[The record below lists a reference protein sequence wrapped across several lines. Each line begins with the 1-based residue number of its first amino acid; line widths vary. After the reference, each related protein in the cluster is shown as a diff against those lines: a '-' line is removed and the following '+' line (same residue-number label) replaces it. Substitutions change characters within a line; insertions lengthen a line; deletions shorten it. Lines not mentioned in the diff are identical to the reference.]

1 MIPFFSR
8 FFLFPVIPYP
18 NCSFFQTP
26 VKVYLRFMRPDIEY
40 KTLRLSTATTCR
52 QLIVLLL
59 AKFRLRHRDPNLFF
73 VRMEITVRSPGE
85 GVPTRRLLVLDDQ
98 ARPAELQQ
106 CRPRGDARF
115 SVGVRRGG
123 LLRIHDSILMPG
135 SQYKSLLVSYR
146 TTSEEL
152 VQLLLNCYNSKE
164 SPRHYAVHEVVKCPY
179 SDRQLR
185 YDDYPLLIQSEW
197 PRNAR
202 QNYSFVLRRNAN
214 YALSLKSR
222 ISWRRS
228 LDHSGTDTESDHEDN
243 IGGIRK
249 SRAPSLP
256 VTHTTTSFKTS
267 STGNLLNEC
276 LAGHPPSRA
285 SNNVSSSLSSTASLS
300 PSMSR
305 VSCDSGFSSPSSS
318 SRSSTASTGSP
329 SPPASPSLSTNSKA
343 RSETRFAKASA
354 AAATTSTSATSVGAS
369 LKSSSLTVATR
380 ASLRTHHH
388 HHHHHHPVTVTVN
401 SHQVTVPS
409 STQQQQ
415 PDDDDARR
423 VPSAIACPKEPEEEE
438 EGQPET
444 NLSLASPPSSSCILT
459 IPLSPIPVPASP
471 PPLSVLSS
479 SVVATLSPTS
489 SSPRVVSGAVTAAAA
504 ASSST
509 SSSVASSPSMSSSS
523 SRAKAKSR
531 RPSSGSSRVSLRA
544 NPIHT
549 TYFYTT
555 DPPSSLYVP
564 LEGTLIPPTSAPP
577 SPSSPS
583 QGRKCPP
590 PPSPSAPTSPCRHLQ
605 SPPLQSTIIT
615 IPSSGPSVVSSNN
628 LSASAH
634 AGMRELSAALESLR
648 TLTIRCPNYDNC
660 FYI

>member
-1 MIPFFSR
+1 
-8 FFLFPVIPYP
+8 
-18 NCSFFQTP
+18 
-26 VKVYLRFMRPDIEY
+26 MRPDIEY

-73 VRMEITVRSPGE
+73 VRMEITVRSPGD

-152 VQLLLNCYNSKE
+152 VQLLLNCYNNKE
-164 SPRHYAVHEVVKCPY
+164 SPRHYAVHEVIKCPY

-185 YDDYPLLIQSEW
+185 HDDYPLLIQSEW

-202 QNYSFVLRRNAN
+202 QNHSFVLRRNAN

-228 LDHSGTDTESDHEDN
+228 LDHSSTDTESEHEDN
-243 IGGIRK
+243 IAGKRK

-256 VTHTTTSFKTS
+256 VTRTSFKTS
-267 STGNLLNEC
+267 STGNLLNDC
-276 LAGHPPSRA
+276 LTGPPSRA
-285 SNNVSSSLSSTASLS
+285 SNVSSLSSTCSLS

-329 SPPASPSLSTNSKA
+329 SPPASPSLSTNPKSKVDA
-343 RSETRFAKASA
+343 RHPKSSTSSASA
-354 AAATTSTSATSVGAS
+354 SG
-369 LKSSSLTVATR
+369 KSSSAVASPIIPRR
-380 ASLRTHHH
+380 ALPSHQ
-388 HHHHHHPVTVTVN
+388 PVTVTVN
-401 SHQVTVPS
+401 NKVTMS
-409 STQQQQ
+409 S
-415 PDDDDARR
+415 
-423 VPSAIACPKEPEEEE
+423 SAITLPKEGENER
-438 EGQPET
+438 ET
-444 NLSLASPPSSSCILT
+444 ALSTSPPSSSCILT
-459 IPLSPIPVPASP
+459 IPLSPITVPMSP

-479 SVVATLSPTS
+479 SVIATFSPSSSSPVVSDTVASTSSTPTS
-489 SSPRVVSGAVTAAAA
+489 SPSL
-504 ASSST
+504 SST
-509 SSSVASSPSMSSSS
+509 RFKTRPRLSSASP
-523 SRAKAKSR
+523 
-531 RPSSGSSRVSLRA
+531 SSRVTLRT
-544 NPIHT
+544 NPVHT
-549 TYFYTT
+549 TFFYES
-555 DPPSSLYVP
+555 DPPSSLYVS

-583 QGRKCPP
+583 QSRKCPVRS
-590 PPSPSAPTSPCRHLQ
+590 SPSVPTSPCRNPL
-605 SPPLQSTIIT
+605 SSSPLQSTIIT
-615 IPSSGPSVVSSNN
+615 IPSSGPSVVSSNT